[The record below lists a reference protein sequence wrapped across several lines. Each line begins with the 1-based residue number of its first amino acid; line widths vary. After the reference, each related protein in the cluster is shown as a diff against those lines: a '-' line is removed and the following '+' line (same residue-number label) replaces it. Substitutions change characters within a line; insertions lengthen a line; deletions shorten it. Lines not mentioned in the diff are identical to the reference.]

1 MHMQALVHPV
11 FPTAGSAQLAYVATL
26 SILHHI
32 FGHSAFVFSLLSV
45 LLIFAQAL
53 WLNLIAIRHRLF
65 QHNTYLVAFSFLLL
79 SALHPSLSHF
89 NAQLLINIILIYLVN
104 ELLTLKQAQSVNKH
118 LFNIGFALSIA
129 ALFQFTVLFLVPFVF
144 VALLILRPLSIR
156 EWMIALV
163 GMLMPLYIVS
173 VVLFC
178 LDQLPLM
185 RLWPDIGISLPR
197 QLNPAKYYL
206 IIFAS
211 LIVLLAGSMYNMQTQ
226 LPKAP
231 IYIRRCWIML
241 SVLFIF
247 SLLVA
252 SFTDSLV
259 AGAWMICLPPLSLI
273 LAHLFQNERSKKMN
287 AISFYF
293 ALLLVLYSQ
302 IFLPI

>member
-1 MHMQALVHPV
+1 MQALIHPAL
-11 FPTAGSAQLAYVATL
+11 PIAGAPQLAYVATL
-26 SILHHI
+26 NIMFRI
-32 FGHSAFVFSLLSV
+32 FGQSAFVFSLLSV

-65 QHNTYLVAFSFLLL
+65 HQNTYLVAFVFLLL

-89 NAQLLINIILIYLVN
+89 NAQLLINFILIFLIN
-104 ELLTLKQAQSVNKH
+104 EFLLLKQAQSANKH

-144 VALLILRPLSIR
+144 SALLILRPLSIR

-163 GMLMPLYIVS
+163 GMIMPLYIVT

-178 LDQLPLM
+178 FDHLSLM
-185 RLWPDIGISLPR
+185 TLWPDIGISLPR
-197 QLNPAKYYL
+197 QLKPAKYYL

-211 LIVLLAGSMYNMQTQ
+211 LIVLLAGSMYNMQLQ

-231 IYIRRCWIML
+231 IYIRRYWIML
-241 SVLFIF
+241 SILFVCT
-247 SLLVA
+247 LLVA

-259 AGAWMICLPPLSLI
+259 SGAWMICLPTLSLI
-273 LAHLFQNERSKKMN
+273 LAHIFQNERSKKMN

-293 ALLLVLYSQ
+293 ALLLVLFSQ